1 MPNLSDILFEVF
13 LNDTSMSYE
22 QAEQHFVTAHR
33 WARKNCPS
41 YQDHEV
47 IDVADVSYTNDLI
60 ARYRFADDKD
70 VIIFQ
75 LKWHA

>member
-1 MPNLSDILFEVF
+1 MPNPCDTLIEVF
-13 LNDTSMSYE
+13 LNDTNMAYE

-41 YQDHEV
+41 YQGHEV
-47 IDVADVSYTNDLI
+47 IDVADVSHTNDLI
-60 ARYRFADDKD
+60 ARYLFANDKD

-75 LKWHA
+75 LKWSV